1 MARRGEHGEEPEGV
15 LPVTRRELMLGGMA
29 LAGAA
34 SLSGCA
40 TPHWRRTDPQSGEP
54 VIDFFVHRAED
65 QVRLR
70 FTFWNARIAPFWPGR
85 ISLKKINRNKP
96 YLARV
101 EFPPQHVLERAFK
114 ENALDSDLP
123 GEPPIAA
130 LLAEPTRLVFEIDW
144 ANHYFPLTLDNLL
157 DWSSWRMRLVPSTR
171 DEAAIAPPT
180 PFETSIE
187 LPARLVL
194 SPGDTDRWATPRGQ
208 PRPGERTELWH
219 ARLTGNSPDLG
230 PTLRAVWSPDV
241 KTSASQDCFTNSL
254 SPKDRRELVLLT
266 HTPKHGAEPI
276 APELLLLTAKG
287 GWLKLR
293 KDFDR
298 KAPANLGFLKSWEH
312 RTVEGRDEY
321 VQIQLAAVL
330 YPFGFSVSVV
340 ITTERKLNASPSGA
354 LTAFLRQRIQIKFEE
369 PTREFVLWD
378 MPFTAL
384 SPLDTLSPALDDPRD
399 LSGVTDWREGVFWPS
414 IGGQPYEFR
423 FVATDHDGQ
432 RVTFTAPLLC
442 IMEVTKAKAPGLLD
456 TAMALYRTAPV
467 ELRRRA
473 LGGAQVATSP
483 SAIIG
488 RTVVGVDQMDFDG
501 RLMAERHDERQ
512 EIPWRG
518 FEPKVPQLSARLSN
532 ASANNAVTRAEPSWF
547 EPYDLEV
554 AGNHNEVFLVAGP
567 GPAAEVTFG
576 GSTAESG
583 GFLAPRFKVGGV
595 SRINGPFGQ
604 QAAKLRGA
612 GDFAAGRFNPLDF
625 FGVDA
630 KIFGGVSLTSIF
642 EEILGEAAGVNV
654 PAILSELQQ
663 YTDSLP
669 YWEHSFNWETD
680 RLKSSP
686 KFGELEPIFLVSGDS
701 DAAGLAADVP
711 TMLVAKGSAVVP
723 IFDPLG
729 ASFQF
734 EASISNFYLQLVAYG
749 QGVRLKVNRCTFVS
763 SSRAKTRFDIDIGD
777 YELVGKL
784 LSFVKLLQDYLSKFD
799 RDSPIHVTPQGVT
812 LNLPSISLPPILLGA
827 FNLEN
832 VRIVSGA
839 FLPFDGKPL
848 EFWFA
853 LSSPDDPCIVTVGIF
868 GGGGHIRLAIDAE
881 GVKSIAAAL
890 NFGAYKAFQIGPVQG
905 RGFILGGLSYASKR
919 IANPAPG
926 GPLEVTKIDYGAFV
940 HAGGSGTVLGFLSI
954 AIDYHL
960 GLYIEQVGTS
970 SRMHGAVVVTY
981 SFKIGFFKKKVP
993 VRFEKEFAGSG
1004 ASAARALAAPDENPM
1019 TPAQWRDYRLAFA

>member
-1 MARRGEHGEEPEGV
+1 M
-15 LPVTRRELMLGGMA
+15 LPLTRRELVVGGTVF
-29 LAGAA
+29 AGAA
-34 SLSGCA
+34 SLSSCA
-40 TPHWRRTDPQSGEP
+40 TPDWRGVDPQSGEP

-65 QVRLR
+65 QMRLR
-70 FTFWNARIAPFWPGR
+70 FTFWNARVAPFWPAE
-85 ISLKKINRNKP
+85 ISLKKINRDKP

-101 EFPPQHVLERAFK
+101 EFPPQHVLERTFK
-114 ENALDSDLP
+114 ENTLNSDPP
-123 GEPPIAA
+123 GEPPVVA
-130 LLAEPTRLVFEIDW
+130 LLAEPTRLVFEIPWEDR
-144 ANHYFPLTLDNLL
+144 YFPLTLDNLL
-157 DWSSWRMRLVPSTR
+157 DWSNWRMRLVPSTR
-171 DEAAIAPPT
+171 NVAALAPPT
-180 PFETSIE
+180 PLETSIE
-187 LPARLVL
+187 MPARLVL
-194 SPGDTDRWATPRGQ
+194 SPGDTDRWATPRGRPQ
-208 PRPGERTELWH
+208 PGERTELWH
-219 ARLTGNSPDLG
+219 ARLTASSPDLS
-230 PTLRAVWSPDV
+230 PLVRAVWSPDL
-241 KTSASQDCFTNSL
+241 KTSAPLDCFTNSL
-254 SPKDRRELVLLT
+254 TPKDRRELVLLT
-266 HTPKHGAEPI
+266 HTPEHGAEPI

-298 KAPANLGFLKSWEH
+298 RAPANLGFLKSWEH
-312 RTVEGRDEY
+312 RSVQGRDEF
-321 VQIQLAAVL
+321 VQIQRAAVL
-330 YPFGFSVSVV
+330 YPFGFSVSVI
-340 ITTERKLNASPSGA
+340 ITTERQLNSSPSSKP
-354 LTAFLRQRIQIKFEE
+354 TAYLRQRIQIKFEE
-369 PTREFVLWD
+369 PAREFAFWD

-384 SPLDTLSPALDDPRD
+384 SPLDTLSPALDDPQD
-399 LSGVTDWREGVFWPS
+399 LSGGTDWREGVFWPS
-414 IGGQPYEFR
+414 IGGKPYEFR
-423 FVATDHDGQ
+423 LVATDHDGQ

-442 IMEVTKAKAPGLLD
+442 IMEVGRAEAPSLLA
-456 TAMALYRTAPV
+456 TAMSLYRAAAV

-473 LGGAQVATSP
+473 FGGAQVATSP

-501 RLMAERHDERQ
+501 RLMAERQDERS
-512 EIPWRG
+512 EIPWRE

-532 ASANNAVTRAEPSWF
+532 ASANNAVTSTQPSWF
-547 EPYDLEV
+547 EPYDLEI
-554 AGNHNEVFLVAGP
+554 AGNRNEVFLVAGP

-576 GSTAESG
+576 GNTAESG

-604 QAAKLRGA
+604 QATALRGA
-612 GDFAAGRFNPLDF
+612 SDFASGRFDPLDF

-630 KIFGGVSLTSIF
+630 KIFGGVSLKTIF
-642 EEILGEAAGVNV
+642 EEILDEAAGLNA

-669 YWEHSFNWETD
+669 YWDHSFNWETD

-686 KFGELEPIFLVSGDS
+686 EFGELEPIFLVAGDS
-701 DAAGLAADVP
+701 DAAGLTADVP
-711 TMLVAKGSAVVP
+711 TVLAAKGSAVVP
-723 IFDPLG
+723 IFDPAG

-749 QGVRLKVNRCTFVS
+749 QGVRLKVNRCTFMS
-763 SSRAKTRFDIDIGD
+763 SSKAKTRFAIDIDD
-777 YELVGKL
+777 YELVGEI

-799 RDSPIHVTPQGVT
+799 RNSPIHVSPQGVT
-812 LNLPSISLPPILLGA
+812 LNLPSVSLPPILLGA

-919 IANPAPG
+919 IANPVPG

-954 AIDYHL
+954 GIDYHL
-960 GLYIEQVGTS
+960 GLYIEQVGNS
-970 SRMHGAVVVTY
+970 SRMYGAVVVTY
-981 SFKIGFFKKKVP
+981 SFKIGFFKKKVS
-993 VRFEKEFAGSG
+993 VRFQKEFAGS
-1004 ASAARALAAPDENPM
+1004 AVKARALDAPDVDPM
-1019 TPAQWRDYRLAFA
+1019 TIAQWREYQLAFA